1 MLHKLTALLA
11 IVCCAAGAAQT
22 LVPSK
27 SEVNFTTRQMGVP
40 VIGRFTKFSAD
51 MAFDPKKPEAGKVT
65 ITIDTA
71 SMAFGAPETEDEAAR
86 PNWLDSAKYPVATFH
101 SSAVKVVGG
110 GRYEVTGTLQM
121 KGQAR
126 EIVVPVALD
135 LRGDRAVAT
144 GQFTIRRLDFK
155 IGEGAWGDTSTVA
168 NDVLVK
174 FRFTLA
180 SMPPA

>member
-1 MLHKLTALLA
+1 MPRFLAAMLTLLLA
-11 IVCCAAGAAQT
+11 AAAPAQT

-65 ITIDTA
+65 IAIDTA
-71 SMAFGAPETEDEAAR
+71 SMAFGAPETEAEATR

-135 LRGDRAVAT
+135 HRGDRAVAT

-180 SMPPA
+180 GMPPA